1 MMGTHVQNGALREF
15 GNRVLS
21 QQNKVALDLNRE
33 QIMRSIRDLEETA
46 HLICDI
52 EVNPIQLNMSKQSR
66 NLTDFGQHRN
76 HESWLNSLNQN
87 LQKFSDSLP
96 THKRLSVATGIA
108 AYIRKHDNQLGSLV
122 KPLIQSISTLFH
134 HLQHET
140 ETQMSLLQL
149 ISFSTIFS
157 RISEI
162 AIESNKLLVFG
173 QTLSKSSLSELIS
186 KNKTSQLIALVQD
199 SFLNQSSTFAQE
211 RVLQRLINHADFL
224 VTESKSKS
232 EECKN
237 FPVSCLCTYR
247 SIKINFPSLPKQ
259 GHCIEKQNDY
269 KFKWENE
276 TFLTDGSKAIIITR
290 KDKEHGKW
298 GGFVKLPR
306 FPIFKLKKNTRGF
319 MVSTTAVMFP
329 DGLKNVSIKCFSN
342 MGEKSNLS
350 LSVPEHSIL
359 RLKPGCTYIS
369 DQIEAKFPIMRMN
382 AKYDIIGMDE
392 MKNFSIIHFDHKVD
406 ISILNMMEEKFS
418 EALLN
423 EDNLHTQINQI
434 ASQTWLQLFLSKW
447 MEYLLPYFVPAG
459 AAVVIILLCVC
470 CALFF
475 YLKCCCCSCCDE
487 KGNLSSVV
495 CVKYKKSEDL
505 DLESR
510 VAKLETFFEF
520 FIHDKYHQIP
530 EKDVRQKIEMNKTE

>member
-1 MMGTHVQNGALREF
+1 MGTHVQNGALREF

-66 NLTDFGQHRN
+66 NLTDFGQHRKS
-76 HESWLNSLNQN
+76 ESWLNSLNQN

-290 KDKEHGKW
+290 KGKEHGKW
-298 GGFVKLPR
+298 GGFVKLLR
-306 FPIFKLKKNTRGF
+306 SPIFKLKKNTRGF

-329 DGLKNVSIKCFSN
+329 DGLKNVSINCFSSI
-342 MGEKSNLS
+342 GEKSNLS

-369 DQIEAKFPIMRMN
+369 DQIEARFPIMRMN
-382 AKYDIIGMDE
+382 AKYDIIGLDE

-459 AAVVIILLCVC
+459 AAVAIILLCVC

-475 YLKCCCCSCCDE
+475 YLKCCCCSCCDK

-495 CVKYKKSEDL
+495 CVKYKKSKDL